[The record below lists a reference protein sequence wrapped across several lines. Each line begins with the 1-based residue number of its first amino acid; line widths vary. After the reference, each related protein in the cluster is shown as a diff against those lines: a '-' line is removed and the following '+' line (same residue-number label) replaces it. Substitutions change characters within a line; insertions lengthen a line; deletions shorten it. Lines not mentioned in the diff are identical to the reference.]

1 MKTKHG
7 FEIENGK
14 LPIHNVIERLLA
26 MRPKDENF
34 SDFDKSKENDAVY
47 CVEWGMLKQRD
58 HERKVYD
65 KMIDDLKNAL

>member
-1 MKTKHG
+1 MKTQHG

-14 LPIHNVIERLLA
+14 LPIHNVIDRLSA

-34 SDFDKSKENDAVY
+34 PEFDKTRENDTVY

-65 KMIDDLKNAL
+65 KIIDDLKNAL

>member
-1 MKTKHG
+1 
-7 FEIENGK
+7 
-14 LPIHNVIERLLA
+14 

-34 SDFDKSKENDAVY
+34 PDFDKSKENDAVY

>member
-14 LPIHNVIERLLA
+14 LPIHNVIERLTA
-26 MRPKDENF
+26 MRPKDEDF
-34 SDFDKSKENDAVY
+34 PEFDKEKQKDPVY

-58 HERKVYD
+58 HERRVYD
-65 KMIDDLKNAL
+65 KMLNDLKNAL